1 MARALVYSQSPI
13 IRGGR
18 KFGPD
23 WHKAGMRAGKKLGHD
38 DFAAIDKD
46 LIARLVTLP
55 QRLAGKGG
63 SNGGHSR
70 WQYAYALSGPVRTH
84 QLRRAALDMKRYTN
98 LTAGSSWVSEY
109 GDAEDWVFLQELLPY
124 HHVAPH
130 QSYPP
135 ILLTTSARDDRM
147 HLGHAQDGEE
157 LAAQG
162 HAVYF
167 HEPLEGGHAGAIDNA
182 HLPELRVSAHGDC
195 IIMPVLGAAIRRS
208 PARAANV
215 IASTT

>member
-1 MARALVYSQSPI
+1 VLCCHCGRRSKAQGSVGKLWLERVGVFVIAN
-13 IRGGR
+13 IRGGGE
-18 KFGPD
+18 FGPD
-23 WHKAGMRAGKKLGHD
+23 WHNAGMRAGKKLGHD

-109 GDAEDWVFLQELLPY
+109 AMRRIGFFCRIIALPSRRT
-124 HHVAPH
+124 APK
-130 QSYPP
+130 
-135 ILLTTSARDDRM
+135 LSADSAH
-147 HLGHAQDGEE
+147 HLGS
-157 LAAQG
+157 
-162 HAVYF
+162 
-167 HEPLEGGHAGAIDNA
+167 
-182 HLPELRVSAHGDC
+182 R
-195 IIMPVLGAAIRRS
+195 
-208 PARAANV
+208 
-215 IASTT
+215 